1 MSSFVNPLGRP
12 AIDPERSAAI
22 KLWTRQT
29 LELAEETTVTVGEF
43 GCDKPTCPNRQTII
57 LVMSGDTQTRRIR
70 IHKSMVDVSE
80 IDVVDACFDP
90 RNAPPS
96 DAPSNAPS

>member
-1 MSSFVNPLGRP
+1 MSSFVNPLSRP

-29 LELAEETTVTVGEF
+29 LGLAEETTLTVGEF
-43 GCDKPTCPNRQTII
+43 GCDKPTCPNKQTII

-70 IHKSMVDVSE
+70 IHKSAVDISE
-80 IDVVDACFDP
+80 IDVLNACFDP
-90 RNAPPS
+90 RNAPP
-96 DAPSNAPS
+96 NAPS